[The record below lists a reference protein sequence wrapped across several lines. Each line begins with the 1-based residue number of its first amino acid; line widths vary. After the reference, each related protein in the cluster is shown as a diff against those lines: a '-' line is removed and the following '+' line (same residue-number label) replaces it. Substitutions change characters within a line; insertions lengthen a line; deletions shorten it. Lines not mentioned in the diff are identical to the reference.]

1 MLELASTVNVAFIDG
16 IGFDPFFR
24 GFLSVLTGV
33 VVLMGSVYL
42 LLATN
47 LGVRHGLLLAL
58 AGLAGWM
65 FLMGI
70 VWTIYGIGWRG
81 TAPVWHLAE
90 INVDYD
96 DVGGDGLA
104 YSRVEHASHLLSG
117 HAGGLPD
124 SGLDGAAFDQGAVL
138 DRLDALA
145 DPVVAQQL
153 LAEANTVGEIAD
165 GDLRQEAALVASR
178 SLDIGDW
185 RYLVASDGSRGEAL
199 ASADAFLVEEGLFSP
214 GEYLPR
220 QFGAFI
226 LDGKPV
232 LKENANML
240 DRVVHT
246 LNETILNPVYSEE
259 LIAVQVQA
267 VVRQATLPG
276 QPPPVAQIDPD
287 APLVTVVMERDR
299 GGPVPQLFSGLRFT
313 PAMFTLFNGLIFG
326 VLAWNLHLRD
336 RRTDKIR
343 AAAA

>member
-42 LLATN
+42 LVATN
-47 LGVRHGLLLAL
+47 IGARHGMVLSL
-58 AGLAGWM
+58 AGLTGWM

-81 TAPVWHLAE
+81 ATPVWHLSE
-90 INVDYD
+90 INIDEPD
-96 DVGGDGLA
+96 QTGDGLA
-104 YSRVEHASHLLSG
+104 YARTHHLEGLI
-117 HAGGLPD
+117 AGNPDGLPT
-124 SGLDGAAFDQGAVL
+124 SGLGAAPVDV
-138 DRLDALA
+138 DSVMERLDALA
-145 DPVVAQQL
+145 DRDAANATLTTAGSVAEITDAD
-153 LAEANTVGEIAD
+153 LA
-165 GDLRQEAALVASR
+165 QHAALVASR
-178 SLDIGDW
+178 SLELDDW
-185 RYLVASDGSRGEAL
+185 RYLVASDGSRGEAQ
-199 ASADAFLVEEGLFSP
+199 ASVDAFLVSEHLFAP

-220 QFGAFI
+220 PFGAFI

-232 LKENANML
+232 LKENASMV

-246 LNETILNPVYSEE
+246 FNETVLNPVYSEE
-259 LIAVQVQA
+259 LMAVQVQA

-287 APLVTVVMERDR
+287 APLVTVIMERDR

-313 PAMFTLFNGLIFG
+313 PAMFTLFNGLIFA